1 MVRISV
7 LNDTLKVRVAALRS
21 LVWTRGRREPAVS
34 ERHLRA
40 EFIFSRVWE

>member
-7 LNDTLKVRVAALRS
+7 LNDTLKVRVAASRS
-21 LVWTRGRREPAVS
+21 RARTRGRRELAMS

-40 EFIFSRVWE
+40 AFIFS